1 MTIVKNQYKQVD
13 EYLNHKSKIE
23 LSLETEVFLSFKY
36 RTPNRYKLLDKLIRA
51 SITPEEELTDKTV
64 YLGEKA
70 KKLLRAILKKLFSNR
85 YVLINHKYI
94 TQATRCKSDQNTI
107 ILKELERILKIQFYR
122 LYTNNE
128 GAKFSRHY
136 YIELHPVVVDELKN
150 TGYENSEF
158 YPEKN
163 RLTYTNRNIFN
174 KDKNIDLE
182 SNFLKNSKETKI
194 EENIEPQ
201 VAIFPKEHIKPVKL
215 KKRFSN
221 KRKKPTN
228 AERKA
233 RVYHFNQYKEPQG
246 LSYHY
251 PLTKED
257 INQLQNL
264 SGRDFKLNAMNEILL
279 DMSKRLDKRFCSKAQ
294 FMVYFGKCLQYEKRQ
309 AVKTN
314 NVNFYIKRNHPKE
327 RLVEIAKKK
336 DIERYLAEVEQKA
349 ITYVCPENQLKA
361 RLANTLEPLRS
372 YELLSN
378 IKDFQVVGNTIRI
391 YLRSKLQLSEND
403 KNVILSQVQSIY
415 SRSDLNIESVK
426 FIVENAY
433 NPKSTN
439 RHNNLKG
446 NRIVNLPMSRQDMW
460 GRVRKKLIGIYG
472 EITDH
477 NWFSKLTANINEERR
492 EIKLKASTDFVKD
505 WIETNYFDTIENI
518 VNKEQF
524 KISFC

>member
-1 MTIVKNQYKQVD
+1 MAYLQHQQVD
-13 EYLNHKSKIE
+13 EYLNHKSKAE
-23 LSLETEVFLSFKY
+23 LSLETKVFLSFKQ

-51 SITPEEELTDKTV
+51 NITPEEELTEKTV

-70 KKLLRAILKKLFSNR
+70 KKLLRTILKKLFSNR

-136 YIELHPVVVDELKN
+136 YIELHPAVVDELKD
-150 TGYENSEF
+150 TGLDSSEF
-158 YPEKN
+158 CPEKN
-163 RLTYTNRNIFN
+163 RSTYTNRNIFN

-194 EENIEPQ
+194 EKNIEPQ

-215 KKRFSN
+215 KKRLPN
-221 KRKKPTN
+221 NRKKSTN
-228 AERKA
+228 AEKKA

-257 INQLQNL
+257 ISQLQNL
-264 SGRDFKLNAMNEILL
+264 SGRDFSINAMNEILL

-294 FMVYFGKCLQYEKRQ
+294 FMAYFGKCLRYEKRQ

-314 NVNFYIKRNHPKE
+314 NVNFYIKRNRPKE

-378 IKDFQVVGNTIRI
+378 IKDFQVVGSTIRI
-391 YLRSKLQLSEND
+391 YLKSKLQLSEND

-415 SRSDLNIESVK
+415 SRSDLNIESVE
-426 FIVENAY
+426 FIVGNTH
-433 NPKSTN
+433 NPKPIN

-446 NRIVNLPMSRQDMW
+446 NRIVDLPISGQDMW
-460 GRVRKKLIGIYG
+460 GRVRQSLIEAYG
-472 EITDH
+472 ESTDR
-477 NWFSKLTANINEERR
+477 NWFSKLTASVDEERK
-492 EIKLKASTDFVKD
+492 ELKLKAPTNFVKD
-505 WIETNYFDTIENI
+505 WIETNYFQAIEKV
-518 VNKEQF
+518 VNEEKF
-524 KISFC
+524 KVSFC